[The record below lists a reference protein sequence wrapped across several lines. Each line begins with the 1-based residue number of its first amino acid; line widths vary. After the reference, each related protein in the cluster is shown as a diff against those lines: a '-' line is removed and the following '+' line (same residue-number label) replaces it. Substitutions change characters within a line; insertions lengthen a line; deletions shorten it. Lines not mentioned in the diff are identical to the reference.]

1 MAGRGRGATLPAWM
15 TQGGGGGAI
24 EASVQAQI
32 ATVVDNSRNEAFNDS
47 HREVFTDRPIPRE
60 NRSGSRDRRER
71 RNRSPERERRRSRSP
86 PDRRY
91 YYNYIYIYI

>member
-15 TQGGGGGAI
+15 TQGGGGTI
-24 EASVQAQI
+24 EANVQAQV
-32 ATVVDNSRNEAFNDS
+32 AAVDNSRNEAFNDS

-91 YYNYIYIYI
+91 YYYIYTMTTI